1 MRPLGPL
8 PAYTLGGGRQ
18 GTGVRPLSQAPASAA
33 SQTSRR
39 GAVPAPC
46 TQTLENYSPSLK
58 GARYPSSMGDR
69 LQRPFAGCDTGKP
82 APGAPPLTVLPP
94 TAPPDAGKGT
104 DWVFLGFGMAGGSR
118 GRPPMAAEP
127 DPVQPLRRRSPHG
140 EVGPTVAVAPPHSGV
155 KDFDFGPGGGLGS
168 EGLDFRH
175 DGVPDPVAA
184 EIRDRHGAYPGL
196 LPGDVPDPDLETRQ
210 PAGAV
215 DARDLVSSAVRSP
228 PPRKSVG
235 PALFAGAI
243 GPAQLPGMTAA
254 AGPDAPSRD
263 LSFITRATQR
273 SLGGGGG
280 GGARAVGRAGSI
292 AEAGADADQRF
303 REANNDFIS
312 GVPGARE
319 RLQGAD
325 QDYKDAREAYRKLQR
340 ERNIGVS
347 FEEAVRRAREQA
359 AVEDKIRK
367 RAEVL
372 EQRAFDRNSR
382 AAGKRRSARER
393 RFGNLSGKDS
403 GEWRAV
409 DYVSARIALDRA
421 RGEYREVIRDA
432 RRTLEDLRGKEDRDA
447 TAAREQA
454 LVALAPELRAS
465 ADAAVNEAKH
475 ARNAAEAALAAAAP
489 GDMPAAAQAVR
500 DREEDLAA
508 AERAH
513 DRVERLLGTG
523 AFKDLVK
530 TTEDA
535 IRQAEGARKEYE
547 AAAERLKDL
556 TLGSSTQDARDAAA
570 ADLSEK
576 QRALEEA
583 IAELVEYLTLL
594 HIATQPPPPKPPP
607 GQEPD
612 EITTAGPVVPAEA
625 CKKPP
630 QCGVPPCLPFQD
642 SRYDCECHWE
652 WVGGAVPVGGKGKV
666 MGGQA
671 AGFGGPKPFD
681 GSAFQRMA
689 DRAPSAKYHSP
700 DREGVRTPPDGA
712 AAGIG
717 PQSVGPFG
725 GAPIEYAA
733 SPNVSPAA
741 GYVFVPPVPL
751 APQDGLAP
759 PAPKPP
765 AKPPARSTSESTGI
779 ARWFRRAA
787 EYWTDAFS
795 GDEAAEPQQVRGPAP
810 PLAPYLVDP
819 FSQET
824 LRTRMSLP
832 KGEPTRYFEL
842 LLENTPESVSEADRL
857 VERYKPASQKIRE
870 IEQRIEA
877 YVRERNS
884 VSDRQDLTPAQR
896 QQLLENLRVSI
907 TRERNDLDTVVPAG
921 WRGFHDYIQEE
932 RGHEVAFRVAQNAV
946 RTAEKLRWEWE
957 RLDEEKLTLQS
968 AMRARDDS
976 RNVFTD
982 FAERSAEL
990 QRAFEFSEQAY
1001 RRYEEARIEA
1011 LKALER
1017 VPQHPA
1023 DELSP
1028 VPASP
1033 REAYEAVRD
1042 KVQEAVEEWA
1052 GAKGVGGRRPSEPGA
1067 RKSGARRRRAGWT
1080 GNREPLRPE
1089 DSRQERSSGGRWE
1102 PSRIRSVLGGVL
1114 TDHYSDRE
1122 IELGRDG
1129 EKGQIREREIRAA
1142 LLLEERVGTLRRDP
1156 LDRGDWVDENGRV
1169 YDGIGPLD
1177 EATRDFSLEK
1187 YIKAIRKHVDT
1198 PSKSQVDEFVIDLR
1212 GLSPQDQHLVR
1223 CEVECLRSSGQ
1234 GRTISLQGE

>member
-8 PAYTLGGGRQ
+8 PAYTLGGGSR

-39 GAVPAPC
+39 DAVPAPC
-46 TQTLENYSPSLK
+46 AQTLENYSPSLK

-82 APGAPPLTVLPP
+82 ASGAPALTVLPP

-104 DWVFLGFGMAGGSR
+104 EWVFLGFGMAGGSR

-168 EGLDFRH
+168 EGIDFGF

-210 PAGAV
+210 PAGAL
-215 DARDLVSSAVRSP
+215 DARDLHSSSVRSP
-228 PPRKSVG
+228 SPRKAVG

-243 GPAQLPGMTAA
+243 GPGQFPGMTTAL
-254 AGPDAPSRD
+254 GPDSPSRD
-263 LSFITRATQR
+263 LSFLTRATQR

-280 GGARAVGRAGSI
+280 GGARSVGKAGSI
-292 AEAGADADQRF
+292 AEVGAEADRRF
-303 REANNDFIS
+303 RQANSDFI
-312 GVPGARE
+312 GGAPGAWE
-319 RLQGAD
+319 RLQSAD
-325 QDYKDAREAYRKLQR
+325 QDYKDAREAYRQLQR

-347 FEEAVRRAREQA
+347 FEEAVRRAQEQA
-359 AVEDKIRK
+359 AVDDKIQR
-367 RAEVL
+367 RAAVL
-372 EQRAFDRNSR
+372 EQRAFELDSR

-393 RFGNLSGKDS
+393 RFGNLSGKNQ

-409 DYVSARIALDRA
+409 DYAGARIALDRA
-421 RGEYREVIRDA
+421 RGEFRDVIREA
-432 RRTLEDLRGKEDRDA
+432 RQTLKDLRGKEDRDA
-447 TAAREQA
+447 TAARGRSLSDLGPEMNAIAQA
-454 LVALAPELRAS
+454 GVDRAESAL
-465 ADAAVNEAKH
+465 DAARQRLDQASPEDVEA
-475 ARNAAEAALAAAAP
+475 RAAEVTERMRDLSAARKFRERTL
-489 GDMPAAAQAVR
+489 AQAG
-500 DREEDLAA
+500 
-508 AERAH
+508 
-513 DRVERLLGTG
+513 LGS
-523 AFKDLVK
+523 FKDLVK
-530 TTEDA
+530 ATERA
-535 IRQAEGARKEYE
+535 IADAEGARQEYE

-556 TLGSSTQDARDAAA
+556 TLGSSTEDERDAAA
-570 ADLSEK
+570 KNLAEK
-576 QRALEEA
+576 QKALDEA
-583 IAELVEYLTLL
+583 IAELVEYLTWL
-594 HIATQPPPPKPPP
+594 HVATNPPPPRPAP
-607 GQEPD
+607 GKEP
-612 EITTAGPVVPAEA
+612 EEFTTYGPVVPAEA

-630 QCGVPPCLPFQD
+630 QCGVPPCLPFKD

-652 WVGGAVPVGGKGKV
+652 WIGVGAPVGGKGKV
-666 MGGQA
+666 MGSQA
-671 AGFGGPKPFD
+671 AGFGGPKPLD
-681 GSAFQRMA
+681 ESAFERMA
-689 DRAPSAKYHSP
+689 DPPPSAKYHSP
-700 DREGVRTPPDGA
+700 DSDGVRTPPDGA

-725 GAPIEYAA
+725 GAPIECAA
-733 SPNVSPAA
+733 SPNISPAA
-741 GYVFVPPVPL
+741 GFVFVPPVPL

-779 ARWFRRAA
+779 GRWFRRAA
-787 EYWTDAFS
+787 KYWTDAFS

-842 LLENTPESVSEADRL
+842 LLENTPESVSEAERL

-877 YVRERNS
+877 HVRARNA
-884 VSDRQDLTPAQR
+884 VLDRNDLSPSQR

-907 TRERNDLDTVVPAG
+907 AREREDLDTVVPAG

-932 RGHEVAFRVAQNAV
+932 RKHEVALRSAETAV
-946 RTAEKLRWEWE
+946 KTAERLRGEWE
-957 RLDEEKLTLQS
+957 ELNEKKTALQLE
-968 AMRARDDS
+968 MRARDDS

-982 FAERSAEL
+982 FAEKSTEL
-990 QRAFEFSEQAY
+990 QRAFRLADQAY
-1001 RRYEEARIEA
+1001 RRFEEARLEA
-1011 LKALER
+1011 LEAFER

-1028 VPASP
+1028 VPPSAQ
-1033 REAYEAVRD
+1033 EAYEAARD
-1042 KVQEAVEEWA
+1042 KVVEAMEEWA
-1052 GAKGVGGRRPSEPGA
+1052 GAKGVSGGGA
-1067 RKSGARRRRAGWT
+1067 RSTGVRRRRTPKPGDD
-1080 GNREPLRPE
+1080 GPPSRRPIEPR
-1089 DSRQERSSGGRWE
+1089 DSRTTSVSEWLAAARRLRSAF
-1102 PSRIRSVLGGVL
+1102 GGVL
-1114 TDHYSDRE
+1114 SDHYTDRE
-1122 IELGRDG
+1122 ILLGKDPAIG
-1129 EKGQIREREIRAA
+1129 GKVREMEIRAA
-1142 LLLEERVGTLRRDP
+1142 RLLEERVGTLQRDEVHG
-1156 LDRGDWVDENGRV
+1156 GDFVDENGRV
-1169 YDGIGPLD
+1169 YDAIGPLEGGERWTLD
-1177 EATRDFSLEK
+1177 QFVQS
-1187 YIKAIRKHVDT
+1187 IRNHLDNPKKDM
-1198 PSKSQVDEFVIDLR
+1198 VDEFVIDLR
-1212 GLSPQDQHLVR
+1212 GLTPAEQQSVR
-1223 CEVECLRSSGQ
+1223 CAVGCLTSFDRARVSF
-1234 GRTISLQGE
+1234 QGE